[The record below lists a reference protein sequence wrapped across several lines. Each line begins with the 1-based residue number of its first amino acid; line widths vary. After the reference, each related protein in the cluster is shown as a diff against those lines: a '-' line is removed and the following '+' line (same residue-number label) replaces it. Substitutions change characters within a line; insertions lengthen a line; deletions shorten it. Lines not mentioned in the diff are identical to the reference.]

1 MTEGWPEVLDDLE
14 RHLSGAGRVSS
25 TAERY
30 AEVSAFAPPP
40 DLPAA
45 ARSRWP
51 PGRPQLLARAQELVE
66 EGERLREETAR
77 RVTSRRRLAFFRQP
91 TAAYVDRLA

>member
-14 RHLSGAGRVSS
+14 RHLQEQARLVDAEPVCRGLGLRAPAG
-25 TAERY
+25 
-30 AEVSAFAPPP
+30 
-40 DLPAA
+40 PARA

-51 PGRPQLLARAQELVE
+51 PGGASSSRRAQGLVE